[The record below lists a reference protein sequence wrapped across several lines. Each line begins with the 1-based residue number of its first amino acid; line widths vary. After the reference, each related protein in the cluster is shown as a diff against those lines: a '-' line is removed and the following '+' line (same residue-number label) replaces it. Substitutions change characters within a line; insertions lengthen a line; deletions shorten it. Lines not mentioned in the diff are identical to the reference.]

1 MGKGEVVGMGVG
13 APGLEGG
20 GRLEG
25 GGEVGGGGE
34 VFFEG
39 VGGFGVGP
47 EVVVLVGVLEGLED
61 FGDFEVEEVVG
72 GGLFGVGLF
81 RRNQGDVAG
90 GPIWSGG
97 LGLFGVVQGC
107 SGLFRAVRGLFGLL
121 GGVRDGEFGGLG
133 DGLVDGLVDRRG
145 CVGEFFGGVVVDGLG
160 DGFGVELAGVGGAE
174 QFAGGEAVFAQGGLE
189 RAVALLE
196 VADQVGAL
204 DVLEEGL
211 DCAVGVLGGEGF
223 ERLER
228 VGGEF
233 VDAAAE
239 QGEVLEQG
247 VLGGGAGEVGLVG
260 FDGAEVV
267 VDGGG
272 GDVEFGGDF
281 ADGEAVLAEF
291 VGAEG
296 AAAAL
301 GGEGHLGGLSGVRMF
316 CLG

>member
-1 MGKGEVVGMGVG
+1 MNWGLGCDWGGGVVGVG
-13 APGLEGG
+13 AG
-20 GRLEG
+20 LEG

-39 VGGFGVGP
+39 LGGFGVGP

-72 GGLFGVGLF
+72 GGLFGVGLI

-97 LGLFGVVQGC
+97 LGVFGVVQLC
-107 SGLFRAVRGLFGLL
+107 SGLFRVVRGLFGLGDGEL
-121 GGVRDGEFGGLG
+121 GGLRG
-133 DGLVDGLVDRRG
+133 GLVDGLVDRWG
-145 CVGEFFGGVVVDGLG
+145 GVGEFFGGVVIDGLG

-196 VADQVGAL
+196 VADQVGFL
-204 DVLEEGL
+204 DVLEERL
-211 DCAVGVLGGEGF
+211 DGAVGVLGGEGF

-291 VGAEG
+291 VCAEG
-296 AAAAL
+296 ASAAL
-301 GGEGHLGGLSGVRMF
+301 GGEGHGGGLSGVRMF